1 MQEKLYYKNSY
12 QRECTARILKH
23 ETDDKGLW
31 LQLDQNLFYPGG
43 GGQLPDK
50 GQIAGIELQS
60 VLEDEGIIWHCIEK
74 NAAVKEGDEIQV
86 KIDWPAR
93 YQNMQQHSGQ
103 HLLSHVLWENGLK
116 TVSVHLGEN
125 HTTIE
130 VEGGFPDDELM
141 LKVEDEANQ
150 LIRRAIPIKTFIAD
164 RKEAEALPLRKP
176 AGDWDELRIVEI
188 NGMDYSACGGTHV
201 NNTSEIGLIKY
212 IGTEK
217 IRGHARLK
225 FVTGE
230 LAYKYFGQ
238 LHVITNQIKESLQTD
253 PAQFP
258 EKLNSLIE
266 ELSRIKKENNQ
277 LKKYYIQYL
286 SNDIINNSDAE
297 NGLILAEVKDGSFED
312 IKEISKHLAK
322 EYNKIN
328 FIYGNGR
335 FSLCVPEND
344 NFDAVQFIRKEG
356 SHLNLKGGGP
366 KDFIQGVYTD
376 LNKNKLREILK
387 TYINNK

>member
-1 MQEKLYYKNSY
+1 M
-12 QRECTARILKH
+12 
-23 ETDDKGLW
+23 
-31 LQLDQNLFYPGG
+31 
-43 GGQLPDK
+43 
-50 GQIAGIELQS
+50 
-60 VLEDEGIIWHCIEK
+60 
-74 NAAVKEGDEIQV
+74 
-86 KIDWPAR
+86 
-93 YQNMQQHSGQ
+93 
-103 HLLSHVLWENGLK
+103 
-116 TVSVHLGEN
+116 
-125 HTTIE
+125 
-130 VEGGFPDDELM
+130 
-141 LKVEDEANQ
+141 
-150 LIRRAIPIKTFIAD
+150 
-164 RKEAEALPLRKP
+164 
-176 AGDWDELRIVEI
+176 
-188 NGMDYSACGGTHV
+188 
-201 NNTSEIGLIKY
+201 
-212 IGTEK
+212 
-217 IRGHARLK
+217 
-225 FVTGE
+225 
-230 LAYKYFGQ
+230 
-238 LHVITNQIKESLQTD
+238 KESLQTD

-266 ELSRIKKENNQ
+266 ELARIKKENNQ

-366 KDFIQGVYTD
+366 KDFIQDVYTD

>member
-1 MQEKLYYKNSY
+1 M
-12 QRECTARILKH
+12 
-23 ETDDKGLW
+23 
-31 LQLDQNLFYPGG
+31 
-43 GGQLPDK
+43 
-50 GQIAGIELQS
+50 
-60 VLEDEGIIWHCIEK
+60 
-74 NAAVKEGDEIQV
+74 
-86 KIDWPAR
+86 
-93 YQNMQQHSGQ
+93 
-103 HLLSHVLWENGLK
+103 
-116 TVSVHLGEN
+116 
-125 HTTIE
+125 IE

-150 LIRRAIPIKTFIAD
+150 LIRGAIPIKTFIAD

-176 AGDWDELRIVEI
+176 AGDWHELRIVEI
-188 NGMDYSACGGTHV
+188 NGIDYSACGGTHV

-238 LHVITNQIKESLQTD
+238 LHAITNQIKESLQTD

-286 SNDIINNSDAE
+286 SNDIIKNSDAE

>member
-23 ETDDKGLW
+23 KTDDKGLW

-74 NAAVKEGDEIQV
+74 NAAVKEGDEVQV

-286 SNDIINNSDAE
+286 SNDIIKNSDAE

>member
-1 MQEKLYYKNSY
+1 
-12 QRECTARILKH
+12 
-23 ETDDKGLW
+23 
-31 LQLDQNLFYPGG
+31 
-43 GGQLPDK
+43 
-50 GQIAGIELQS
+50 
-60 VLEDEGIIWHCIEK
+60 
-74 NAAVKEGDEIQV
+74 
-86 KIDWPAR
+86 
-93 YQNMQQHSGQ
+93 MQQHSGQ
-103 HLLSHVLWENGLK
+103 HLLSHVLWENGLN

-150 LIRRAIPIKTFIAD
+150 LIRRAIPIKTFIAN

-188 NGMDYSACGGTHV
+188 NEIDYSACGGTHV

-286 SNDIINNSDAE
+286 SNDIIKNSDAE